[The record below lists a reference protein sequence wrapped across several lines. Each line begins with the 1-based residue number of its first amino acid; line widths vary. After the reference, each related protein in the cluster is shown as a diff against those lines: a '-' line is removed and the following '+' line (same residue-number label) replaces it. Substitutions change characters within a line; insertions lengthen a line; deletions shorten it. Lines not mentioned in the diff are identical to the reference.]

1 MSISH
6 TRALLLGCALLSV
19 GQNLSFDAYAQS
31 AQTSDDTHVI
41 RDEIIVTG
49 SPFRAKTSENLA
61 GVSVLTSEELLQRM
75 SGSLGETLKFEPGIS
90 SSFFGPGASRPVI
103 RGQGGLR
110 VLILDNGISSIDASS
125 ASPDHAAAVEPAMA
139 ERIEVIRG
147 AGLLR
152 YGSAASGGVI
162 NVIDGRIPDKVP
174 ANKIS
179 GAARVSASSVDRSFE
194 QAAGVDMHVSKLG
207 KGDVVAHVEISHRK
221 TKDYDIP
228 KFSRSQALR
237 TQDPLPVGQEETD
250 RLSNSATKATS
261 VAGGISYIGE
271 HAFIGGAIKDLN
283 STYGVP
289 GGEGSTIRLDQTRFD
304 ANANWE
310 FLDGP
315 LESLNISG
323 GVADYTHSEFE
334 ASGDVGTIFTNE
346 GWEARVEI
354 VQSEIGIWHGAHG
367 VQLKKRDFA
376 ALGDEAFVPP
386 TTTREFGLFS
396 FHEFDFGDVHLEAAG
411 RYEHTKHTN
420 DTAGIVQSYDGY
432 SLSAGLDYHIF
443 ANTKLGGTVFRTE
456 RSPTSE
462 ELFSNGPHLATNQFE
477 RSDITLG
484 KEVARGVEASLRY
497 TDGDNQLTLNGFY
510 TDYQDY
516 VFEANTGGIII
527 LDGGDELPEFVF
539 TPADAVFKGFELQGK
554 KHMGTISGF
563 DIHTDASLEYV
574 KATISGTTTNILS
587 NRLPRIPPLGYSF
600 GLDADRDRWG
610 FRAEL
615 SHAVRKDALADG
627 ELPSDSYTLVNA
639 FAHYDINDVMSVRV
653 AVMNI
658 GDRDARQ
665 HTSFLKEVVP
675 LPGRNFRIS
684 LEALF

>member
-6 TRALLLGCALLSV
+6 TRALLLGSALLFI
-19 GQNLSFDAYAQS
+19 GQGPSFNAYAQS
-31 AQTSDDTHVI
+31 ADTSESNPAI
-41 RDEIIVTG
+41 IDEIIVTG

-162 NVIDGRIPDKVP
+162 NVIDGRIPAKVP
-174 ANKIS
+174 AHKVS
-179 GAARVSASSVDRSFE
+179 GAARVSASSVDRGFE
-194 QAAGVDMHVSKLG
+194 QAAGADVHVASLG
-207 KGDVVAHVEISHRK
+207 KGDVVAHVEISHRN

-228 KFSRSQALR
+228 KFSRSKALR
-237 TQDPLPVGQEETD
+237 AQDPFANGQEETD
-250 RLSNSATKATS
+250 RLSNSATKATAL
-261 VAGGISYIGE
+261 AGGLSYIGE
-271 HAFIGGAIKDLN
+271 QAFIGGAIKDLN
-283 STYGVP
+283 SNYGVP
-289 GGEGSTIRLDQTRFD
+289 GGEGSTIKLDQTRFD
-304 ANANWE
+304 AHAKWE

-315 LESLNISG
+315 LESFNISG
-323 GVADYTHSEFE
+323 GVADYTHREFE
-334 ASGDVGTIFTNE
+334 ASGDIGTVFTNE
-346 GWEARVEI
+346 GWEARAEI
-354 VQSEIGIWHGAHG
+354 VQNEIGIWHGAHG

-396 FHEFDFGDVHLEAAG
+396 FHELDFGDVHIEASG

-420 DTAGIVQSYDGY
+420 DTAGIVRSYDGY
-432 SLSAGLDYHIF
+432 SLSAGLDYHLF
-443 ANTKLGGTVFRTE
+443 DNTKLGGTVFRTE
-456 RSPTSE
+456 RAPTTE

-477 RSDITLG
+477 RGDITLG

-497 TDGDNQLTLNGFY
+497 NNGDDQLTLNGFY

-516 VFEANTGGIII
+516 IFEANTGGVVIT
-527 LDGGDELPEFVF
+527 DEGDELPEFLF
-539 TPADAVFKGFELQGK
+539 TPADVVFKGFELQAK
-554 KHMGTISGF
+554 KNIGTFSGLEF
-563 DIHTDASLEYV
+563 RMDGSIEYV
-574 KATISGTTTNILS
+574 KATISGANLSGS
-587 NRLPRIPPLGYSF
+587 NRLPRIPPLGLSF
-600 GLDADRDRWG
+600 GIDADMDKWG

-615 SHAVRKDALADG
+615 SHAVQKDALADG
-627 ELPSDSYTLVNA
+627 ELPTQSYTLVNA
-639 FAHYDINDVMSVRV
+639 FAHYDINDVLSVRF

-658 GDRDARQ
+658 GDSDARQ

-675 LPGRNFRIS
+675 LPGRNFKIS
-684 LEALF
+684 LEAFF